1 MEHMHKEEYA
11 KLHEDEKKVH
21 DKKPQG
27 AAAATGNTAAKTQA
41 TIGAAF
47 DKGRAFTRDDPRAN
61 AIMKLIMEMLALD
74 DLPFNFVNNTGFQR
88 LMKHVEPRYTMPYEK
103 FFRTRMLPDM
113 YTAVR
118 TEVQDVIANAEH
130 ISFTTNAWTT
140 AQCTD
145 SLLID

>member
-1 MEHMHKEEYA
+1 MLSCVRMRRKFTTRSHKVLQLQLVILQQKRKQQSA
-11 KLHEDEKKVH
+11 LRL
-21 DKKPQG
+21 
-27 AAAATGNTAAKTQA
+27 
-41 TIGAAF
+41 I
-47 DKGRAFTRDDPRAN
+47 KGRAFTRDDPRAN
-61 AIMKLIMEMLALD
+61 AIMKWIMEMLALD

-130 ISFTTNAWTT
+130 ISFTTNAWTM